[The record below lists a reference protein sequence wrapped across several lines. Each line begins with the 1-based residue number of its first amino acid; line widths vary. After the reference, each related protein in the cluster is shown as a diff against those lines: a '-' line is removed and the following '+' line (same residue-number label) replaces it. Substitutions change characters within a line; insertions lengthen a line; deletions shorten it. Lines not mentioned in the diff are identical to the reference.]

1 MNWEFLIQ
9 NKESLLVSTDTRNL
23 PAGCVFFALHG
34 ANFDGNKFA
43 QQALEQ
49 GASLVVIDDPEVF
62 STLNPQLSYTSSASD
77 RSSKGEI
84 RTFNSQHSYT
94 SSASDRSSK
103 GEIRTLPSQLLLVED
118 TLLALQ
124 DLARAW
130 RRHLGLPIIGVTGT
144 NGKTTTKELLATVLS
159 TKYNLHYT
167 QGNLNN
173 QIGVPLTLLSLT
185 TAHELAIV
193 EMGASHPGDIKE
205 LVDIAEPNYGLIT
218 NVGRAHLEGFGSF
231 EGVQRTK
238 QELYDYLVAHQGT
251 IFRNT
256 DNPYLAAMH
265 SNAAREFRSL
275 GVQEFRSTSEPLN
288 RAASELSEPLNRAA
302 SELSEPLNSKASE
315 PSEPLNS
322 DFVAYTTGVMPDGTR
337 LVGAYN
343 AENISAALCVGEY
356 FGVDREQGLAAI
368 RQYVPTNNRSQA
380 MTTERNRLIVD
391 AYNANP
397 TSMQAAIS
405 VFKGDTFI
413 LGAMR
418 ELGEYTHLEHQN
430 VVNMLAERKADLVFL
445 VGEEYRL
452 TTSPYPIFDTV
463 DQLHAYLEEHPLTD
477 KHILLKGSRSTHIE
491 QLLDIL

>member
-1 MNWEFLIQ
+1 MNWDFLIQ
-9 NKESLLVSTDTRNL
+9 NKGSLLVSTDTRNL

-43 QQALEQ
+43 HQALEQ
-49 GASLVVIDDPEVF
+49 GASLVVVDDPEVY
-62 STLNPQLSYTSSASD
+62 NAH
-77 RSSKGEI
+77 
-84 RTFNSQHSYT
+84 SQSP
-94 SSASDRSSK
+94 RM
-103 GEIRTLPSQLLLVED
+103 ILVED

-130 RRHLGLPIIGVTGT
+130 RRYLGLPIIGVTGT
-144 NGKTTTKELLATVLS
+144 NGKTTTKELLASVLS
-159 TKYNLHYT
+159 TKYTIHYT

-173 QIGVPLTLLSLT
+173 QIGVPLTLLQLT
-185 TAHELAIV
+185 KAHEMAIV

-205 LVDIAEPNYGLIT
+205 LVDIAEPNFGLIT

-231 EGVQRTK
+231 EGVQQTK
-238 QELYDYLVAHQGT
+238 QELYDYLVAHDGT

-265 SNAAREFRSL
+265 SKAVQEFRSL
-275 GVQEFRSTSEPLN
+275 GVTSQQ
-288 RAASELSEPLNRAA
+288 AQGASA
-302 SELSEPLNSKASE
+302 PLNSAASE
-315 PSEPLNS
+315 PSAPLND

-337 LVGAYN
+337 LIGAYN
-343 AENISAALCVGEY
+343 AENISAALCVGAY
-356 FGVDREQGLAAI
+356 FGVEREQGMEAI
-368 RQYVPTNNRSQA
+368 RKYVPTNNRSQHMQTA
-380 MTTERNRLIVD
+380 HNQLIVD

-418 ELGEYTHLEHQN
+418 ELGDYTHLEHQN
-430 VVNMLAERKADLVFL
+430 VVNMLAERKADVVYL

-463 DQLHAYLEEHPLTD
+463 EDLRVYLEQHPLRD
-477 KHILLKGSRSTHIE
+477 RKILLKGSRSTKME
-491 QLLDIL
+491 TLLDIL

>member
-1 MNWEFLIQ
+1 MKCAMNWEFLIKD
-9 NKESLLVSTDTRNL
+9 KESISVSTDTRNL

-49 GASLVVIDDPEVF
+49 GARLAVIDNPEYV
-62 STLNPQLSYTSSASD
+62 LPQGT
-77 RSSKGEI
+77 
-84 RTFNSQHSYT
+84 
-94 SSASDRSSK
+94 
-103 GEIRTLPSQLLLVED
+103 LLVED

-130 RRHLGLPIIGVTGT
+130 RRELGLPIIGITGT

-173 QIGVPLTLLSLT
+173 QIGVPLTLLQISR
-185 TAHELAIV
+185 AHEMAIV

-205 LVDIAEPNYGLIT
+205 LVDIAEPNCGLIT

-231 EGVQRTK
+231 EGVQQTK
-238 QELYDYLVAHQGT
+238 KELYDYLREHQGF

-256 DNPYLAAMH
+256 DNPYLAQMAGD
-265 SNAAREFRSL
+265 L
-275 GVQEFRSTSEPLN
+275 QTVP
-288 RAASELSEPLNRAA
+288 
-302 SELSEPLNSKASE
+302 
-315 PSEPLNS
+315 
-322 DFVAYTTGVMPDGTR
+322 YTTGTMPDGTN
-337 LVGAYN
+337 LVGTYN
-343 AENISAALCVGEY
+343 AENISAAICVGEY
-356 FGVDREQGLAAI
+356 YGVSREQALEAI
-368 RQYVPTNNRSQA
+368 RQYVPTNNRSQNVK
-380 MTTERNRLIVD
+380 TDNNRLIVD

-397 TSMQAAIS
+397 TSMQAAIIA
-405 VFKGDTFI
+405 FKGDTYI

-430 VVNMLAERKADLVFL
+430 VVNMLAERKADLVYL

-452 TTSPYPIFDTV
+452 TTSPYLIFDTV
-463 DQLHAYLEEHPLTD
+463 EQLHEYLSANPLTNRT
-477 KHILLKGSRSTHIE
+477 ILLKGSRSTKME
-491 QLLDIL
+491 KLLDIL

>member
-1 MNWEFLIQ
+1 MNILEIILEIGGFTTSI
-9 NKESLLVSTDTRNL
+9 SVSTDTRNL

-43 QQALEQ
+43 LQALEQ
-49 GASLVVIDDPEVF
+49 GASLAVIDDPEV
-62 STLNPQLSYTSSASD
+62 YIAH
-77 RSSKGEI
+77 
-84 RTFNSQHSYT
+84 SQSPIAHS
-94 SSASDRSSK
+94 
-103 GEIRTLPSQLLLVED
+103 LLLVED

-130 RRHLGLPIIGVTGT
+130 RRELGLPIIGVTGT

-159 TKYNLHYT
+159 TKYHLHYT

-173 QIGVPLTLLSLT
+173 QIGVPLTLLQLT
-185 TAHELAIV
+185 RAHELAIV

-205 LVDIAEPNYGLIT
+205 LVEIAEPNYGLIT

-256 DNPYLAAMH
+256 DNPYLAAML
-265 SNAAREFRSL
+265 SDALQAAGDLQRSDL
-275 GVQEFRSTSEPLN
+275 QDQGSDLQRSDLH
-288 RAASELSEPLNRAA
+288 
-302 SELSEPLNSKASE
+302 
-315 PSEPLNS
+315 
-322 DFVAYTTGVMPDGTR
+322 YTTGVMPSGTH
-337 LVGAYN
+337 LIGAYN
-343 AENISAALCVGEY
+343 AENVSAALCVGEY

-380 MTTERNRLIVD
+380 MQTANNQLIVD

-418 ELGEYTHLEHQN
+418 ELGDYTHLEHQN
-430 VVNMLAERKADLVFL
+430 VVNMLAERKADLVYL

-463 DQLHAYLEEHPLTD
+463 EELRVYLEEHPLRGR
-477 KHILLKGSRSTHIE
+477 HILLKGSRSTKME
-491 QLLDIL
+491 ALLPIL